1 MKVYKRQF
9 LKKHVK
15 LSLLA
20 ERTGITLGYLSRII
34 NNHLVPSDELAQ
46 SLAEQANVLSFQ
58 TDYFT
63 AKDFIPKITIKVTEQ

>member
-20 ERTGITLGYLSRII
+20 KRSGITLSYLSRII
-34 NNHLVPSDELAQ
+34 NNHIVPSNELAQ
-46 SLAEQANVLSFQ
+46 TLAEQANVLSFQ
-58 TDYFT
+58 EGYFT
-63 AKDFIPKITIKVTEQ
+63 AADFIPKITIKVTEQ